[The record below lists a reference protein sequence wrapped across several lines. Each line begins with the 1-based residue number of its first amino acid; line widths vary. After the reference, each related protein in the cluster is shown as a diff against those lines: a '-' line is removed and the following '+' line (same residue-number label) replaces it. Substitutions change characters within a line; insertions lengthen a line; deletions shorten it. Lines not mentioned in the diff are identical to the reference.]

1 MSEKHAAAYNGD
13 VPALILAGIRAF
25 QASRPRS
32 LQVEVGPSQLGNPCD
47 HCLAAALAGWEKGG
61 DDAWLPLIGTAVHE
75 LLLTHEAFGNGWLKE
90 HRVTVGKVAGQDVSG
105 NADLYHAQS
114 GTVIDLKIVGMSAIN
129 EAKRNGSK
137 MQYQRQVNLYG
148 KGFQD
153 QYDYPVTTTVIAY
166 LPRNSSQLTG
176 NTMPNQPDAY
186 FDVRPYNRKM
196 AVDALNRAESLVQTM
211 AQYERI
217 STMARDV
224 FIDSL
229 PRAARGTCYDCAR
242 YPTIVARPSALAEYA
257 TTTQGE

>member
-47 HCLAAALAGWEKGG
+47 HCLAAALAGWEKRG

-90 HRVTVGKVAGQDVSG
+90 HRVTVGRVAGVDVSG

-114 GTVIDLKIVGMSAIN
+114 GTVIDLKIVGASTLN
-129 EAKRNGSK
+129 EARRHGSK
-137 MQYQRQVNLYG
+137 MQYKRQINLYG
-148 KGFQD
+148 KGFAECYG
-153 QYDYPVTTTVIAY
+153 YDVTTVIIAY
-166 LPRNSSQLTG
+166 LPRNSPHLS
-176 NTMPNQPDAY
+176 DAF
-186 FDVRPYNRKM
+186 FDVQPYEPLLAQATLDR
-196 AVDALNRAESLVQTM
+196 ADALAAAVELY
-211 AQYERI
+211 AGI
-217 STMARDV
+217 SELARDV

-229 PRAARGTCYDCAR
+229 PRSPGCFDCAR
-242 YPTIVARPSALAEYA
+242 YPTIVARPSELSEYA
-257 TTTQGE
+257 T